1 MCLEYQ
7 LSANVERL
15 AHGVNDWSE
24 PLPERTLSRLPLS
37 FLIFL
42 LPGRIFT
49 VSSWLAGA
57 VRIAI
62 AIFYISHRFPIRT
75 VAVIGL
81 ILFESIRTSGCASK
95 KDKGDE

>member
-42 LPGRIFT
+42 LPGKPLQCLPGLQEPSGLRLQF
-49 VSSWLAGA
+49 
-57 VRIAI
+57 
-62 AIFYISHRFPIRT
+62 FISATGFPL
-75 VAVIGL
+75 GQ
-81 ILFESIRTSGCASK
+81 
-95 KDKGDE
+95 